1 MRTGGGFVGSCNFM
15 KKLEKIPLSRAA
27 IVTELRHKLLPVIV
41 FGFAIVLCVVLLN
54 QFTAG
59 GQAMGIGEGLRS
71 IVSSPRVALIKSL
84 HVSPYEWVEEGEP
97 LAVMVPVDPRA
108 SLNLLQS
115 ELTIARMKMEP
126 SIADRNAV
134 DFERIRIDMLRMEQD
149 LAIAQ
154 VNLERAEKVL
164 RRNQEL
170 IKEKLVTADVYD
182 FSVNERDMYRA
193 DVGNK
198 LRAVEE
204 IRGRLDTLRS
214 LGEPSKLGTNQF
226 MAELLAIAESRLTDA
241 YSNAGPFIL
250 KAPISGMVHNVNRQ
264 VGEYVTE
271 GEPLMTI
278 VSDKADRIVA
288 YLRQPYGVE
297 PQPGQA
303 VEVSTRSYER
313 KRFQTQVSQVG
324 VQFEMITNALAY
336 MRPGS
341 VVDSGLPVV
350 VRVPPEMAIRPGEVV
365 DLVFHNSRRWP
376 FGLRRDT
383 PSPTPAARAN

>member
-1 MRTGGGFVGSCNFM
+1 
-15 KKLEKIPLSRAA
+15 
-27 IVTELRHKLLPVIV
+27 
-41 FGFAIVLCVVLLN
+41 
-54 QFTAG
+54 
-59 GQAMGIGEGLRS
+59 
-71 IVSSPRVALIKSL
+71 
-84 HVSPYEWVEEGEP
+84 
-97 LAVMVPVDPRA
+97 
-108 SLNLLQS
+108 
-115 ELTIARMKMEP
+115 
-126 SIADRNAV
+126 
-134 DFERIRIDMLRMEQD
+134 
-149 LAIAQ
+149 
-154 VNLERAEKVL
+154 
-164 RRNQEL
+164 
-170 IKEKLVTADVYD
+170 
-182 FSVNERDMYRA
+182 
-193 DVGNK
+193 
-198 LRAVEE
+198 
-204 IRGRLDTLRS
+204 
-214 LGEPSKLGTNQF
+214 

-250 KAPISGMVHNVNRQ
+250 KAPISGMVHGVNRQ

-271 GEPLMTI
+271 GESLMTI

-350 VRVPPEMAIRPGEVV
+350 VRVPPEMGIRPGEVV
-365 DLVFHNSRRWP
+365 DLVFHNSKRWP

-383 PSPTPAARAN
+383 PSPTPAARAH

>member
-1 MRTGGGFVGSCNFM
+1 M

-27 IVTELRHKLLPVIV
+27 IVTEIRHKLVPVIV
-41 FGFAIVLCVVLLN
+41 FGCAILVCVVLLN

-59 GQAMGIGEGLRS
+59 GQAMGIGEGVRS
-71 IVSSPRVALIKSL
+71 IVASPRVALIKSL

-97 LAVMVPVDPRA
+97 LAVMLPVDPRA

-134 DFERIRIDMLRMEQD
+134 DFEQIRIDMLRMEQD

-193 DVGNK
+193 DVANK

-214 LGEPSKLGTNQF
+214 LGEPARLGTNQF

-241 YSNAGPFIL
+241 YSNAGPFVL

-271 GEPLMTI
+271 GESLMTI
-278 VSDKADRIVA
+278 VSDRADRIVA

-350 VRVPPEMAIRPGEVV
+350 VRVPPEMGIRPGEVV
-365 DLVFHNSRRWP
+365 DLVFHNSKRWP